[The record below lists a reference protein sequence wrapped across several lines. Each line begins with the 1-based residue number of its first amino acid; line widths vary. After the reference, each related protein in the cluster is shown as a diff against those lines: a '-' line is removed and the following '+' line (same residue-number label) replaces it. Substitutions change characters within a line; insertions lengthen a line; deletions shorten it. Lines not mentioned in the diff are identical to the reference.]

1 MGMRI
6 GILGLIGLCL
16 ASVSLQSQTLINYA
30 GGYGSFDY
38 DFYYGDVNIGLTRD
52 GAAEGFI
59 VNIHPEFETS
69 LDTDDKVAGLASQR
83 IRFNRNSDTGVAA
96 RMTMVMPFPTN
107 DYPQPGE
114 TVQIRVWVKAANWSN
129 ARFRVFV
136 RGRDGNNSQTLY
148 DTNAPPTSWTELV
161 FEYTVPTSNPPGIA
175 VELRVDA
182 RAGVSQGTIW
192 YDELR
197 ATAPNRYW
205 REHNPRSLKI
215 IAPYNPAYEEI
226 QDDWVY
232 YAREFDAVIAKW
244 YAIKLLRTH
253 RPDLQNVIYYNVIY
267 SYRTPTSTSWA
278 DADLY
283 GYWLCNREHPD
294 WFLLNIYNQRQ
305 QFGSYLFLMDIGNPE
320 TSQWAAQNLALSMTY
335 SDPGRDAVMLDSF
348 IDFFFSSF
356 HLQKYPTP
364 ASRIAA
370 MEKHLRNFRAAL
382 EGRNIR
388 FTVNAA
394 GSGYTRDQVHTY
406 MMRKG
411 LIDGLLLEEG
421 FTHIYTLP
429 PGFVPFYVW
438 ESQLN
443 TLLENANRLRIV
455 YSGYSYS
462 NPVEGRRQKI
472 YALASFLLCVGGEI
486 YLYLDKHP
494 MDGPPGR
501 QRAWRPD
508 ADFDVPLGDPTG
520 PYQVLYRSSDY
531 AGGLYYRP
539 FQNGF
544 VLVNPTGNISPSFKD
559 GAVFTYILDADY
571 WELWSGQ
578 VFRAGTRVKLYP
590 KQARI
595 FVRVS
600 GLRGGS
606 PPLNQINQPGLPL
619 PKPPSR
625 R

>member
-1 MGMRI
+1 
-6 GILGLIGLCL
+6 
-16 ASVSLQSQTLINYA
+16 
-30 GGYGSFDY
+30 
-38 DFYYGDVNIGLTRD
+38 
-52 GAAEGFI
+52 
-59 VNIHPEFETS
+59 
-69 LDTDDKVAGLASQR
+69 
-83 IRFNRNSDTGVAA
+83 VAA

-161 FEYTVPTSNPPGIA
+161 FQYTVPVSNPPGIA

-182 RAGVSQGTIW
+182 RPGVSRGTIW

-197 ATAPNRYW
+197 TTAPNRYW
-205 REHNPRSLKI
+205 RDHNPRSLKI
-215 IAPYNPAYEEI
+215 IAPYTPGYEEI

-335 SDPGRDAVMLDSF
+335 SDPGKDAIMLDSF

-370 MEKHLRNFRAAL
+370 MEKHLRNLRAAL

-394 GSGYTRDQVHTY
+394 GSGYTRDQVHNPHLHPTAWL
-406 MMRKG
+406 R
-411 LIDGLLLEEG
+411 
-421 FTHIYTLP
+421 
-429 PGFVPFYVW
+429 
-438 ESQLN
+438 
-443 TLLENANRLRIV
+443 TLLCL
-455 YSGYSYS
+455 
-462 NPVEGRRQKI
+462 
-472 YALASFLLCVGGEI
+472 GEPA
-486 YLYLDKHP
+486 KHAP
-494 MDGPPGR
+494 
-501 QRAWRPD
+501 
-508 ADFDVPLGDPTG
+508 
-520 PYQVLYRSSDY
+520 
-531 AGGLYYRP
+531 
-539 FQNGF
+539 
-544 VLVNPTGNISPSFKD
+544 
-559 GAVFTYILDADY
+559 
-571 WELWSGQ
+571 
-578 VFRAGTRVKLYP
+578 
-590 KQARI
+590 
-595 FVRVS
+595 
-600 GLRGGS
+600 
-606 PPLNQINQPGLPL
+606 
-619 PKPPSR
+619 
-625 R
+625 

>member
-1 MGMRI
+1 
-6 GILGLIGLCL
+6 
-16 ASVSLQSQTLINYA
+16 
-30 GGYGSFDY
+30 
-38 DFYYGDVNIGLTRD
+38 
-52 GAAEGFI
+52 
-59 VNIHPEFETS
+59 
-69 LDTDDKVAGLASQR
+69 
-83 IRFNRNSDTGVAA
+83 
-96 RMTMVMPFPTN
+96 
-107 DYPQPGE
+107 
-114 TVQIRVWVKAANWSN
+114 
-129 ARFRVFV
+129 
-136 RGRDGNNSQTLY
+136 
-148 DTNAPPTSWTELV
+148 
-161 FEYTVPTSNPPGIA
+161 
-175 VELRVDA
+175 
-182 RAGVSQGTIW
+182 
-192 YDELR
+192 
-197 ATAPNRYW
+197 
-205 REHNPRSLKI
+205 
-215 IAPYNPAYEEI
+215 
-226 QDDWVY
+226 
-232 YAREFDAVIAKW
+232 
-244 YAIKLLRTH
+244 
-253 RPDLQNVIYYNVIY
+253 
-267 SYRTPTSTSWA
+267 
-278 DADLY
+278 
-283 GYWLCNREHPD
+283 
-294 WFLLNIYNQRQ
+294 
-305 QFGSYLFLMDIGNPE
+305 MDIGNPE

-335 SDPGRDAVMLDSF
+335 SDPGKDAIMLDSF

-370 MEKHLRNFRAAL
+370 MEKHLRNLRAAL

-394 GSGYTRDQVHTY
+394 SSGYTRDQVHTY

-520 PYQVLYRSSDY
+520 SYQVLYRSSDY